1 MQTFT
6 AHSNKAVWPT
16 YHILKTIIMLL
27 PDSMG
32 YTTRGT
38 VIRHA
43 SAQLLKNPDA
53 GFQLNLCGVP

>member
-27 PDSMG
+27 PESMG
-32 YTTRGT
+32 TLPEAPSLGMPQ
-38 VIRHA
+38 H
-43 SAQLLKNPDA
+43 SS
-53 GFQLNLCGVP
+53 